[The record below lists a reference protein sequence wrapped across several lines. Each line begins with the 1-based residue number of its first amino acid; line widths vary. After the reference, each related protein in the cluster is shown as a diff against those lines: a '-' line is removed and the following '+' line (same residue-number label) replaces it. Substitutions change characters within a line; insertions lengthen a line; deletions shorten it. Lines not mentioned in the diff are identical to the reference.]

1 MDGSPHRFEPSRGF
15 WVLIGAALLLNLSFD
30 YYHPL
35 GIVFDVVIG
44 VVLLIAYIGKTR

>member
-1 MDGSPHRFEPSRGF
+1 M
-15 WVLIGAALLLNLSFD
+15 LIGAGLLVNLWYD

-44 VVLLIAYIGKTR
+44 VVLLIAYLRKSN